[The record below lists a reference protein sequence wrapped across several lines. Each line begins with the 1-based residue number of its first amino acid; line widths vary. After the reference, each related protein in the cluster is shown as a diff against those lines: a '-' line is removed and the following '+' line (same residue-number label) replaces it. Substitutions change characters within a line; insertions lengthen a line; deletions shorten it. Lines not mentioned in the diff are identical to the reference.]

1 MSQLN
6 IFPGLASI
14 LGKERA
20 CLSEISGAMKQ
31 ESLELL
37 VTVFVAARKSL
48 PARKFLLFPPSNDLY
63 FNSAPE
69 VALLGLGK

>member
-1 MSQLN
+1 MIGPGRCTGHKMSQLN
-6 IFPGLASI
+6 IFPGLVSI

-48 PARKFLLFPPSNDLY
+48 RMKSTQRNTETKATDS
-63 FNSAPE
+63 
-69 VALLGLGK
+69 